1 MEKGTFLQVLEWNV
15 LGLKLPHCDP
25 FLMGVFCSRFLRMER
40 GISAKSAARHFANT
54 LIFKDIG
61 WLTPRKNRTRVSIAA
76 KASHKWGAN
85 IDTRETRVHSDLKN
99 IMRGT
104 WHKCETCTM
113 TFRQHSD
120 LQKHWVTH
128 THEKPHKCQ
137 FCGKGFTQLGSKYR
151 HERIACS
158 LRPDAAL

>member
-1 MEKGTFLQVLEWNV
+1 MYKFQEKRIKSSSILTKTDRGVVLIDLLIIDFSWQTDKQTSLNNKTRK
-15 LGLKLPHCDP
+15 LKLFFLCDSSYVP
-25 FLMGVFCSRFLRMER
+25 LLFQ
-40 GISAKSAARHFANT
+40 
-54 LIFKDIG
+54 
-61 WLTPRKNRTRVSIAA
+61 
-76 KASHKWGAN
+76 
-85 IDTRETRVHSDLKN
+85 N